1 MNRGKS
7 RGRGRLLESPIGQEQ
22 DIEES
27 QQEEEGSIPFVT
39 DSTQEQTS
47 RSTEEAV
54 TNPVIPPPMATYVI
68 GTLEPFNTE
77 TGKWQVYEKRL
88 QQFFIVNS
96 ITEDVKKKAYLLT
109 VLGAEICDLIWDL
122 FSPTDPTDT
131 TVTQSMICTKLRE
144 HFVPTKVEIAERFR
158 FFQHKQKPEEATAS
172 FMASLRNLAKDCS
185 FGEFLN
191 SALRDAF
198 VRPARSTDSN
208 EAIGRIGLDVGLCIQ
223 DRCQHGIRNPASQTT

>member
-7 RGRGRLLESPIGQEQ
+7 RGRGRLLEPPSGQEQ
-22 DIEES
+22 DIES

-54 TNPVIPPPMATYVI
+54 ANPVIPSPMATNVI

-77 TGKWQVYEKRL
+77 TGKWEVYEKRL
-88 QQFFIVNS
+88 QQFFIVNR
-96 ITEDVKKKAYLLT
+96 ITEDAKKKAYLLT

-131 TVTQSMICTKLRE
+131 TVTHSMICTKLRE
-144 HFVPTKVEIAERFR
+144 HFVPKKVEIAERFR
-158 FFQHKQKPEEATAS
+158 FFQHEQKPEEAIAG

-185 FGEFLN
+185 FGDF
-191 SALRDAF
+191 
-198 VRPARSTDSN
+198 
-208 EAIGRIGLDVGLCIQ
+208 I
-223 DRCQHGIRNPASQTT
+223 